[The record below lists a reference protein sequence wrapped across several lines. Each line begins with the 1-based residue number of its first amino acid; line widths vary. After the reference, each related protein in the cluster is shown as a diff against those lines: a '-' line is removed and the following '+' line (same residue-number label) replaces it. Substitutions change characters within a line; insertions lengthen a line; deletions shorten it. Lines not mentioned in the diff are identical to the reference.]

1 MGLETHEHSV
11 ILKIILVLEI
21 ILALKHLQSSLWVQS
36 WFTSEARMTEFSLS
50 KKIWTNYFFTEK
62 KKILIKKCRVYIMGK
77 KKRWRAWTPGRF
89 CEVASHGKA
98 FSFFSVFLKKIS
110 INCRF
115 FTQKEHLPAQ
125 KKETFCM
132 KKITSYL
139 LRFCKTNS
147 RPLLKKNTYLLQK
160 KEVLIE
166 KLKTVLPAVILKK
179 KSWPPTSPY
188 F

>member
-1 MGLETHEHSV
+1 MGREVTFLTAKLYHSTIV
-11 ILKIILVLEI
+11 IRYT
-21 ILALKHLQSSLWVQS
+21 S
-36 WFTSEARMTEFSLS
+36 W
-50 KKIWTNYFFTEK
+50 K
-62 KKILIKKCRVYIMGK
+62 GK
-77 KKRWRAWTPGRF
+77 KKRRRAWTPGRF

-147 RPLLKKNTYLLQK
+147 RPLLKKNTYLPQK

-166 KLKTVLPAVILKK
+166 KLKTVLPAVIFKK
-179 KSWPPTSPY
+179 KFRTANFSK

>member
-1 MGLETHEHSV
+1 MKS
-11 ILKIILVLEI
+11 LV
-21 ILALKHLQSSLWVQS
+21 
-36 WFTSEARMTEFSLS
+36 TERLFL
-50 KKIWTNYFFTEK
+50 
-62 KKILIKKCRVYIMGK
+62 
-77 KKRWRAWTPGRF
+77 
-89 CEVASHGKA
+89 
-98 FSFFSVFLKKIS
+98 FFSVFLKKIS

-166 KLKTVLPAVILKK
+166 KLKTVLPALILKK
-179 KSWPPTSPY
+179 NSWPPTSQNFKTHKTFVVQRFLLHTYTSIYEVYIILLLRDLKTKKVRHQHPHPHPHPQNKKIISVPTTKILIKY
-188 F
+188 KRIKWTPSRKASHLLPGG

>member
-1 MGLETHEHSV
+1 MQKTTFLTPKIDKTRVLKRQKKVSIFGPIFELRAL
-11 ILKIILVLEI
+11 ILPCWYL
-21 ILALKHLQSSLWVQS
+21 
-36 WFTSEARMTEFSLS
+36 
-50 KKIWTNYFFTEK
+50 
-62 KKILIKKCRVYIMGK
+62 K
-77 KKRWRAWTPGRF
+77 KKRRRAWTPGRF

-115 FTQKEHLPAQ
+115 FTQKEHQPAQ

-147 RPLLKKNTYLLQK
+147 QPLLKKNTYLLQK

-166 KLKTVLPAVILKK
+166 K
-179 KSWPPTSPY
+179 
-188 F
+188 